1 MTSDSSMTSHR
12 GRRAVRKDHE
22 MFTHADQR
30 LRLAN
35 DRIDR
40 LHRQAAEARLADKA
54 RQRLRLPLRQRAAR
68 RLIQLGERL
77 AAEPAL
83 TPVRSR

>member
-1 MTSDSSMTSHR
+1 
-12 GRRAVRKDHE
+12 
-22 MFTHADQR
+22 MFASADQR

-40 LHRQAAEARLADKA
+40 LHRQAADMRLADQA
-54 RQRLRLPLRQRAAR
+54 RRRHRLSLRLRAAN

-83 TPVRSR
+83 TPARSR

>member
-1 MTSDSSMTSHR
+1 MFAFSDSS
-12 GRRAVRKDHE
+12 
-22 MFTHADQR
+22 

-40 LHRQAAEARLADKA
+40 LHRQAAEARLADQA
-54 RQRLRLPLRQRAAR
+54 RRRHRPSLRQRAAL

>member
-1 MTSDSSMTSHR
+1 MY
-12 GRRAVRKDHE
+12 AN
-22 MFTHADQR
+22 ADQR

-40 LHRQAAEARLADKA
+40 LQRQAAEARLADQA
-54 RQRLRLPLRQRAAR
+54 RRRHRLSLRQRAAR
-68 RLIQLGERL
+68 QLIQLGERL
-77 AAEPAL
+77 AAEPTL